1 MADFNNDYFCVLPF
15 FGYEYYENNG
25 GSHCCLLQSGYD
37 INELRQDILNGK
49 RSKWCTACWNLEDKG
64 LKSDRLVKNA
74 AMDFYAD
81 RDIRF
86 IEQDV
91 REGKYSELLVK
102 ISSSNL
108 CNATC
113 TTCNVG
119 SSSAWGALAR
129 HNGFKSEPYNKISMN
144 RLDSIDFPNLIT
156 LNLLAGEPMLEPIT
170 FDILEKLLESG
181 NTECFV
187 SITTNGS
194 IVLSKQK
201 LDMLK
206 KFKKLNINV
215 SVDGIGTVFEYL
227 RYPLSW
233 KEVVENIALFRTIAD
248 TVSVSYTISN
258 LNVLYHHKTIE
269 WFEDQ
274 NLDYILNPVIS
285 PDYFRPGA
293 LVESVKQNIFDMQGI
308 TKDLDFFLNTKNS
321 LQDELDFHRMLAEI
335 KLQDSWKEITIK
347 DYLPEFYNLIAEYY

>member
-1 MADFNNDYFCVLPF
+1 MDDFNNDYFCVLPF
-15 FGYEYYENNG
+15 FGYEYYEDVG
-25 GSHCCLLQSGYD
+25 GSHCCLLPSTYN
-37 INELRQDILNGK
+37 INEIRQDILNSK
-49 RSKWCTACWNLEDKG
+49 RSKWCAACWNLEDKG
-64 LKSDRLVKNA
+64 LKSDRLLKNA
-74 AMDFYAD
+74 TMDFYAD

-91 REGKYSELLVK
+91 KEGKYSEVLVK

-113 TTCNVG
+113 TTCNST

-129 HNGFKSEPYNKISMN
+129 HNGIESKPYSKISKS
-144 RLDSIDFPNLIT
+144 RLDNIDFPNLVT
-156 LNLLAGEPMLEPIT
+156 LNLLAGEPLLEPIT
-170 FDILEKLLESG
+170 FEILEKLLESD

-194 IVLSKQK
+194 IILNTQK

-215 SVDGIGTVFEYL
+215 SVDGLGPVFEYL
-227 RYPLSW
+227 RYPLNW
-233 KEVVENIALFRTIAD
+233 KEVVENIAVFRTIAD

-258 LNVLYHHKTIE
+258 LNVLYHRETTK
-269 WFEDQ
+269 WFHDQ
-274 NLDYILNPVIS
+274 NLDYILNPVINPS
-285 PDYFRPGA
+285 YFRPGA
-293 LVESVKQNIFDMQGI
+293 LIDSVKQNILDTQGT
-308 TKDLDFFLNTKNS
+308 TKDLDFLLNTNNS
-321 LQDELDFHRMLAEI
+321 PKDELDFHRMLAEV
-335 KLQDSWKEITIK
+335 KLQDSWKNINIK

>member
-1 MADFNNDYFCVLPF
+1 MNDFNNDYFCVLPF
-15 FGYEYYENNG
+15 FGYEYYEEVG
-25 GSHCCLLQSGYD
+25 GSHCCLLPSGYNID
-37 INELRQDILNGK
+37 EIRQDMLDGK
-49 RSKWCTACWNLEDKG
+49 RSKWCTACWNIEDKG
-64 LKSDRLVKNA
+64 FQSDRLLKNA

-91 REGKYSELLVK
+91 KQGKYSEVLVK

-113 TTCNVG
+113 TTCNSA

-129 HNGFKSEPYNKISMN
+129 HNGGEKTSYTKISES
-144 RLDSIDFPNLIT
+144 RLHNIDFPNLVT
-156 LNLLAGEPMLEPIT
+156 LNLLAGEPLLEPIT

-206 KFKKLNINV
+206 KIKKLNINV
-215 SVDGIGTVFEYL
+215 SIDGIGPVSEYL

-233 KEVVENIALFRTIAD
+233 KEVQENIAVFRTVAD

-258 LNVLYHHKTIE
+258 LNVLYHHKTTE
-269 WFEDQ
+269 WFKDQ
-274 NLDYILNPVIS
+274 NLDYILNPVIDPS
-285 PDYFRPGA
+285 YFRPSA
-293 LVESVKQNIFDMQGI
+293 LVDSVKQRIFDKQGT
-308 TKDLDFFLNTKNS
+308 TKDLDFFLNTNNS
-321 LQDELDFHRMLAEI
+321 VQDELDFHRMIAEV
-335 KLQDSWKEITIK
+335 KLQDSWKKINIK

>member
-1 MADFNNDYFCVLPF
+1 MDDFNNDYFCVLPF
-15 FGYEYYENNG
+15 FGYEYYEENY
-25 GSHCCLLQSGYD
+25 GSHCCLLPKGYD
-37 INELRQDILNGK
+37 IDEIRQDILNGK

-64 LKSDRLVKNA
+64 FKSDRLVKNA
-74 AMDFYAD
+74 AMDFYTD

-113 TTCNVG
+113 TTCNVS

-129 HNGFKSEPYNKISMN
+129 HNGGESKPYSKISTN

-170 FDILEKLLESG
+170 FDILEKLLEAG

-201 LDMLK
+201 LDILK

-233 KEVVENIALFRTIAD
+233 KEVVENIAVFRTIAD

-258 LNVLYHHKTIE
+258 LNVLYHHKTIK

-274 NLDYILNPVIS
+274 NLNYILNPVIS
-285 PDYFRPGA
+285 PSYFRPGA
-293 LVESVKQNIFDMQGI
+293 LVKSVKKNIFDMQGT

-321 LQDELDFHRMLAEI
+321 LQDEFDFHRMLAEV
-335 KLQDSWKEITIK
+335 KLQDSWKEINIK